1 MFNIETESFLFDLYY
16 GGKSAVET
24 LEDGDVTPTE
34 EKLLP
39 VTGNSGVQEYI
50 RQDLVSRNA
59 RRAMLFNGLPEMK
72 INNIQIED
80 INITAQYGAELSNSK
95 DIVFKNVHIVP
106 QNGSALILK
115 DVENFISE
123 NFTYPSGLEN
133 QLT

>member
-1 MFNIETESFLFDLYY
+1 
-16 GGKSAVET
+16 
-24 LEDGDVTPTE
+24 
-34 EKLLP
+34 
-39 VTGNSGVQEYI
+39 
-50 RQDLVSRNA
+50 
-59 RRAMLFNGLPEMK
+59 MK

-123 NFTYPSGLEN
+123 NFTYPSGLEKPIDLKQN
-133 QLT
+133 GNSNISISGKKYK